1 MCQDCTTPTNEE
13 SPTMV
18 TRADTVTSID
28 SQRLSEMLEAMSTPQ
43 VLRESKKRTSAVI
56 GDKRICLVLNSS

>member
-1 MCQDCTTPTNEE
+1 
-13 SPTMV
+13 MV